1 MKLDKFGEPE
11 QVKDKINWWELI
23 KERSTIG
30 ICLSRFVCDW
40 VWWFFLFWT
49 PDFME
54 KSYGVNIQQMVLPL
68 IVIYTFSSFGGIAG
82 GYLSSKLIN
91 LGHNVSFSRKAALLT
106 CALLVVPVVLIPGI
120 NSLWVSIGIISLACF
135 AHQGWASNI
144 YTLVSD
150 YYPNNR
156 VATMT
161 SMAGFTGSI
170 GGVLAAS
177 FVGNILQ
184 ITGSYFVVF
193 LIAGMAYVVA
203 WLCLQLF
210 LPRVAEVKS

>member
-1 MKLDKFGEPE
+1 
-11 QVKDKINWWELI
+11 
-23 KERSTIG
+23 
-30 ICLSRFVCDW
+30 
-40 VWWFFLFWT
+40 
-49 PDFME
+49 
-54 KSYGVNIQQMVLPL
+54 
-68 IVIYTFSSFGGIAG
+68 
-82 GYLSSKLIN
+82 
-91 LGHNVSFSRKAALLT
+91 
-106 CALLVVPVVLIPGI
+106 
-120 NSLWVSIGIISLACF
+120 
-135 AHQGWASNI
+135 
-144 YTLVSD
+144 
-150 YYPNNR
+150 
-156 VATMT
+156 MT